1 MFVFNLLRL
10 ILLREIIGERTA
22 RAKARRQQWKLVSGT
37 MLIHCLL
44 QILSIA
50 LILHVFRTDARF
62 ESKGSHLGKCFFIH
76 VYPFRSQAAHS
87 FSDHSFSF
95 GVASAIVSLIQALL
109 LTFTGLAARTFPT
122 LFQPCIIP
130 ARALPL
136 PHELTQVQVL
146 ANLGQQVNLHTN
158 RVITAVPIPGELL
171 LSPRVSLFRR
181 TRLLLLV
188 RYEPS
193 RKQVKRTKGRDC
205 WTGMKG
211 MWQVAE
217 AREQR
222 MLFEMSRGR

>member
-1 MFVFNLLRL
+1 MSDLLRL
-10 ILLREIIGERTA
+10 TLFREIIGERTA

-44 QILSIA
+44 QVLSIA

-62 ESKGSHLGKCFFIH
+62 ESKGSHLGKHFFIH
-76 VYPFRSQAAHS
+76 VYASPSQVAHS
-87 FSDHSFSF
+87 FSDHSFNF
-95 GVASAIVSLIQALL
+95 GVASAVVSLIQALL
-109 LTFTGLAARTFPT
+109 LTFTGLAARKFPT

-130 ARALPL
+130 PPALSL

-146 ANLGQQVNLHTN
+146 ANLGQQVNLHSN
-158 RVITAVPIPGELL
+158 RVIIAVPIPGELL
-171 LSPRVSLFRR
+171 LFPRVPLFRR

-188 RYEPS
+188 RYGTS
-193 RKQVKRTKGRDC
+193 RKQVKRMKGRDC

-211 MWQVAE
+211 MWRVAE

-222 MLFEMSRGR
+222 MLFEMSSGR